1 MLLVGLLTACRVVGW
16 RVLAR
21 HSVIVIS
28 TASALVGA
36 VTLAVGVVLKMTS
49 RVEDVFFDGCVMG
62 LGGSCFA
69 ISVIGIVGC
78 KWESKCL
85 LRMYAFALLALLA
98 ALLGVGLYLLIDGTD
113 ALSVWLDSHW
123 SDMSQHV
130 CSSAITSTSCRYASP
145 LSAPTIVTRQELEEL
160 AAAHL
165 LSITT
170 LVVLLFLVLLVDLL
184 MACVLQYLVSKEG
197 RQMHEEAL
205 EMESLVTSAQDE

>member
-1 MLLVGLLTACRVVGW
+1 
-16 RVLAR
+16 
-21 HSVIVIS
+21 
-28 TASALVGA
+28 
-36 VTLAVGVVLKMTS
+36 
-49 RVEDVFFDGCVMG
+49 
-62 LGGSCFA
+62 
-69 ISVIGIVGC
+69 
-78 KWESKCL
+78 
-85 LRMYAFALLALLA
+85 
-98 ALLGVGLYLLIDGTD
+98 
-113 ALSVWLDSHW
+113 
-123 SDMSQHV
+123 MSQHV

>member
-1 MLLVGLLTACRVVGW
+1 MQLLALPALYLPHEDVRHLTPITTSTPPHPSASRAPCCCSWDCSLLAASSDGVSRGTQSW
-16 RVLAR
+16 
-21 HSVIVIS
+21 VIS

-98 ALLGVGLYLLIDGTD
+98 ALLGVGLYLLID
-113 ALSVWLDSHW
+113 ARMPSLS
-123 SDMSQHV
+123 
-130 CSSAITSTSCRYASP
+130 
-145 LSAPTIVTRQELEEL
+145 
-160 AAAHL
+160 
-165 LSITT
+165 
-170 LVVLLFLVLLVDLL
+170 
-184 MACVLQYLVSKEG
+184 G
-197 RQMHEEAL
+197 
-205 EMESLVTSAQDE
+205 